1 MPFCST
7 PACLTLRF
15 PGGAAANDPGA
26 HGRHQDMRTIGV
38 VGLGNMGRGM
48 ALSLRRGGFEVI
60 GYDPA
65 PAARAALEADGIT
78 VADTPAA
85 LWRECDAVV
94 LSLPTPEVVEAVL
107 LGADGPLHGAKTD
120 LLIVD
125 TSTSHPDVTRRIAA
139 ALEPAGLDLID
150 APVSGGPKGA
160 HAATLTMVLGG
171 SDAAVARAEPVLAAM
186 SATRVHVGGVGAGHV
201 TKLANNLLCAA
212 HLITAAEAVRMARD
226 AGVEPARL
234 LAGINAGSGRSGVTQ
249 VNFPTWVLNGAF
261 DSGFTM
267 KLMRKDVR
275 LAGEL
280 IAALDLDLPLSA
292 QAARLWR
299 DSAEI
304 ADDADFNAIVKLQ
317 LA

>member
-1 MPFCST
+1 
-7 PACLTLRF
+7 
-15 PGGAAANDPGA
+15 
-26 HGRHQDMRTIGV
+26 MRTIGV
-38 VGLGNMGRGM
+38 IGLGHMGRGM
-48 ALSLRRGGFEVI
+48 ALSLHRRGFAVI

-65 PAARAALEADGIT
+65 PAAREASAADGIA
-78 VADTPAA
+78 VAEGPRA
-85 LWRECDAVV
+85 LWRDCEAVV
-94 LSLPTPEVVEAVL
+94 LSLPTPDVVEAVL
-107 LGADGPLHGAKTD
+107 LGADGPLDGARAG
-120 LLIVD
+120 LLVID
-125 TSTSHPDVTRRIAA
+125 TSTSHPDVTRRVAA
-139 ALEPAGLDLID
+139 ALEPAGIALVD

-160 HAATLTMVLGG
+160 HAATLTMVIGG
-171 SDAAVARAEPVLAAM
+171 GDDAVARAEPVLAAM

-226 AGVEPARL
+226 AGVDPGRL

-275 LAGEL
+275 LAEEL
-280 IAALDLDLPLSA
+280 IGALALDLPLSA
-292 QAARLWR
+292 EVARLWR
-299 DSAEI
+299 DSAE
-304 ADDADFNAIVKLQ
+304 AVPDDADFNAIVKLQ

>member
-1 MPFCST
+1 
-7 PACLTLRF
+7 
-15 PGGAAANDPGA
+15 
-26 HGRHQDMRTIGV
+26 MRTIGV
-38 VGLGNMGRGM
+38 IGLGNMGRGM
-48 ALSLRRGGFEVI
+48 ALSLHRRGFAVI

-65 PAARAALEADGIT
+65 PGAREASAADGIA
-78 VADTPAA
+78 VAEGPRA
-85 LWRECDAVV
+85 LWQACEAVV

-107 LGADGPLHGAKTD
+107 LGADGPLHGAKAGD
-120 LLIVD
+120 AKPGLLVID
-125 TSTSHPDVTRRIAA
+125 TSTSDPAVTRRIAA
-139 ALEPAGLDLID
+139 ALEPAGIDLVD

-160 HAATLTMVLGG
+160 HAATLTMVIGG

-212 HLITAAEAVRMARD
+212 HLITAAEAVRMAKD
-226 AGVEPARL
+226 AGVDPERL

-249 VNFPTWVLNGAF
+249 VNFPTWVLTGAF

-275 LAGEL
+275 LAESL
-280 IAALDLDLPLSA
+280 IGALALDLPLSG
-292 QAARLWR
+292 QVGQLWR
-299 DSAEI
+299 DSAEV
-304 ADDADFNAIVKLQ
+304 APDDADFNAIVKLQ